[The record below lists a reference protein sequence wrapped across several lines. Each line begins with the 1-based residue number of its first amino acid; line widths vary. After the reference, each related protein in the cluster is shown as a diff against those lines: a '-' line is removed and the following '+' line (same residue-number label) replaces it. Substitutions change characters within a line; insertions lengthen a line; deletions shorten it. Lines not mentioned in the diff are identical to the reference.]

1 MFKDILSAWHSRVF
15 LTWRIESV
23 RTCCAVSVSIEHFSN
38 SWQCKSH
45 TMLKLPQSFSKI
57 FFLKLEE
64 ALLLQLHKF
73 SEFGQYYLS
82 FPQESINLSRR
93 RN

>member
-1 MFKDILSAWHSRVF
+1 MFKDILSTWQSRVTLFF

-57 FFLKLEE
+57 FFLI
-64 ALLLQLHKF
+64 AVKF
-73 SEFGQYYLS
+73 HQTFKHGLPTNADSE
-82 FPQESINLSRR
+82 IKH
-93 RN
+93 